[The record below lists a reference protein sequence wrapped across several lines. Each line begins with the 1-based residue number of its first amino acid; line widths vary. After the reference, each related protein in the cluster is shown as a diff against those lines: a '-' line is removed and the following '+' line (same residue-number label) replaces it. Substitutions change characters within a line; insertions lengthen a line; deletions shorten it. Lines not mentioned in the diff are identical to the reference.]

1 MGEDVDNESSTQGLY
16 FIKEG
21 TVECYIPYSEGK
33 TDDAVFEYQIASENG
48 YGVDTLK

>member
-1 MGEDVDNESSTQGLY
+1 MGEDKENESSCQGLY

-33 TDDAVFEYQIASENG
+33 TDNAVFEY
-48 YGVDTLK
+48 